1 MRRKRYTL
9 EKHHSMQK
17 VTFEQE
23 IHTFHIDF
31 LGHVNN
37 GVYVQWMEIGRT
49 KLLEAAGMVMTEIL
63 KQSFAPLLVQTTITY
78 KVPLYLGDRAHIE
91 VWLSELRNTTGVI
104 QFRFYNN
111 AGALVAEAS
120 QKGVFI
126 DTKTLKPKR
135 LRPEERALFLPF
147 TDLHAPQSD

>member
-1 MRRKRYTL
+1 
-9 EKHHSMQK
+9 MQK

-49 KLLEAAGMVMTEIL
+49 KLLEAAGLVMSEIL

-78 KVPLYLGDRAHIE
+78 KVPLYLGDRAQIE
-91 VWLSELRNTTGVI
+91 VWLSELRNATGI
-104 QFRFYNN
+104 MQFRFYNMQ
-111 AGALVAEAS
+111 GVLVAQGS
-120 QKGVFI
+120 QKGLFI
-126 DTKTLKPKR
+126 DTKTMQPKR
-135 LRPEERALFLPF
+135 LRSEERALFLPF
-147 TDLHAPQSD
+147 LEETQP

>member
-1 MRRKRYTL
+1 
-9 EKHHSMQK
+9 MQK

-31 LGHVNN
+31 LRHVNN
-37 GVYVQWMEIGRT
+37 GVYIQWMEIGRT
-49 KLLEAAGMVMTEIL
+49 KDLAAAGLATHEIL

-78 KVPLYLGDRAHIE
+78 KVPLYLGDRVHVE
-91 VWLSELRNTTGVI
+91 VWLSERRNTRGMM

-111 AGALVAEAS
+111 RSTLVAEGS
-120 QKGVFI
+120 QRGMFV
-126 DTKTLKPKR
+126 DTKTMLPRR

-147 TDLHAPQSD
+147 LQSNNAAQS